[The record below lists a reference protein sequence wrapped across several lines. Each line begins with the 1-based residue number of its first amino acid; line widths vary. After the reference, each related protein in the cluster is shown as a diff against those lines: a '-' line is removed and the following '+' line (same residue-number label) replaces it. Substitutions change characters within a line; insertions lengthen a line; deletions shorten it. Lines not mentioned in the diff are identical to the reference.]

1 MEREIDVI
9 AKYWD
14 DYSPEFDAAH
24 DTEDIDLWREELSR
38 LTERKTGLKVLDI
51 GTGTGFLALMLAELG
66 NDAWGIDVS
75 DKMMELGRQH
85 AKERQVNVTFQHSEG
100 EHLPFADDTF
110 DVVVNCRVLWTLV
123 EPEVSLKE
131 WKRVLKP
138 GGKMLGF
145 MRKHVKDWSYSVYE
159 GGLDDRL
166 PLKNATDDV
175 YIHYLSRAE
184 YTNPQ
189 VIDMPPELTVRKE
202 GKDGEPMPPWVCVYG
217 EKPL

>member
-75 DKMMELGRQH
+75 DKRNPHQGKGRCDRG
-85 AKERQVNVTFQHSEG
+85 A
-100 EHLPFADDTF
+100 
-110 DVVVNCRVLWTLV
+110 
-123 EPEVSLKE
+123 
-131 WKRVLKP
+131 
-138 GGKMLGF
+138 GGGQ
-145 MRKHVKDWSYSVYE
+145 RPV
-159 GGLDDRL
+159 
-166 PLKNATDDV
+166 
-175 YIHYLSRAE
+175 
-184 YTNPQ
+184 
-189 VIDMPPELTVRKE
+189 
-202 GKDGEPMPPWVCVYG
+202 
-217 EKPL
+217 